1 MLTKSEVQ
9 SSPILTPSPSTSP
22 AHMATFHTVQEPKL
36 CVRPPP
42 NYYYFVK
49 NRSTGLVLQAHVGEG
64 PVGKA
69 ILPSHPKTEDVDSQL
84 WYLEDTGDTGY
95 YYIVSK
101 LNGLVLDVS
110 RASYAEGTPVIQWS
124 KNAPPVVT
132 ANQKWKIELDDGY
145 VVSQLNGQVI
155 EMDRK
160 SIFISKRKYKSPAE
174 NQQWTFEPWTDRA
187 TKYQQ
192 HAH

>member
-1 MLTKSEVQ
+1 MAPPPPLLEV
-9 SSPILTPSPSTSP
+9 TD
-22 AHMATFHTVQEPKL
+22 MATFHTVREPKL

-42 NYYYFVK
+42 SHYYYVK
-49 NRSTGLVLQAHVGEG
+49 NRSTGLVLEAYVGEG

-69 ILPSHPKTEDVDSQL
+69 IVPSHPKTEDVDSQL

-101 LNGLVLDVS
+101 SNGLVLDVS

-124 KNAPPVVT
+124 KNTPPVVT
-132 ANQKWKIELDDGY
+132 ANQKWKIELEDGF

-155 EMDRK
+155 GVDPK
-160 SIFISKRKYKSPAE
+160 SVYMSKRKSLAE
-174 NQQWTFEPWTDRA
+174 NQQWTFEPWTD
-187 TKYQQ
+187 KYQQ
-192 HAH
+192 H